1 MKGCGIA
8 LAIVFVVLSGCTT
21 LGTEITKNNNEI
33 RMPHYLFVVPPDR
46 DWRLLRPDDIYET
59 AVLTKKEGLFT
70 YQIRMMRNVISDEK
84 LRAASAKIVAGDFR
98 DREKQIMI
106 EQGVNKGMYQISYLV
121 KGEER
126 VGGNT
131 FYTMDYHVETDTAR
145 QSASLY
151 LYFPKDERNDAF
163 IVAHYSE
170 TVPLSASLSQSLKPE
185 FIQIL
190 KSLRVSQ

>member
-1 MKGCGIA
+1 MKGYGIA
-8 LAIVFVVLSGCTT
+8 LAIVVVLSGCST
-21 LGTEITKNNNEI
+21 LGTEITKENNEI
-33 RMPHYLFVVPPDR
+33 KMPHYLFIVPPDQE
-46 DWRLLRPDDIYET
+46 WHLLRPDDIYET
-59 AVLTKKEGLFT
+59 AVLTKKLGPFT
-70 YQIRMMRNVISDEK
+70 YQIRMMRNLIRDEK

-131 FYTMDYHVETDTAR
+131 FYTMDYHVVTDTAT

-151 LYFPKDERNDAF
+151 LYFPKDEKNDAF

-170 TVPLSASLSQSLKPE
+170 TVPRNALLLESLKPE